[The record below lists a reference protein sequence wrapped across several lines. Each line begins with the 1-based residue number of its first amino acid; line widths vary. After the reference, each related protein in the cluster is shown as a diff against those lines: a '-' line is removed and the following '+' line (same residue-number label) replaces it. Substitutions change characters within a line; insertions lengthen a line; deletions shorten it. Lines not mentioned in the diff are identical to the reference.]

1 MTVFWRIY
9 RMSPKGSRGK
19 NIKITVSPTPQNQK
33 YTKSKHD
40 DSQGLEDLKEDL
52 RLVKEERNSLKQ
64 EKHELLAD
72 RESLRKENFM
82 IIIKKY

>member
-1 MTVFWRIY
+1 MTVFLRIY

-19 NIKITVSPTPQNQK
+19 NIKITVSPTPQNQ
-33 YTKSKHD
+33 SKHD

-82 IIIKKY
+82 IIIKIY